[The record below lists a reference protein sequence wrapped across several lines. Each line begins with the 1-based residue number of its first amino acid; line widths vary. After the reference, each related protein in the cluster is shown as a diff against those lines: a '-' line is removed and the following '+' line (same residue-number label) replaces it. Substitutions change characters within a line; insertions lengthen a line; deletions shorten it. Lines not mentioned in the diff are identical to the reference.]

1 MNYYLSIKGE
11 KFSKFAKGKEG
22 SKMKFRKGMALLLA
36 AAFVMT
42 GCGSSGG
49 DEGGS
54 AGGSESSASG
64 SSDALVVYS
73 PQGDEER
80 GAWIMERAK
89 EEIGVDVQFLCAGG
103 GELADRLIAEKN
115 SPQADVVMGLAQ
127 TQMYQLK
134 DEGILEAYDPSWRE
148 GLPEVY
154 QDKDGYFNSF
164 WQTPIVIA
172 YNTEFVS
179 EEDAPKSWGDLAD
192 EKYAGMFGFG
202 PTSSQ
207 TTRTY
212 LVGILWNYVDP
223 ETGEVSDEGWDVLT
237 QMYANAASM
246 PSTDA
251 DIWKAFKDGTIPILP
266 WWYGGVVTNCE
277 TNDITPGYVY
287 PESGTPVVAEG
298 IGLVA
303 GSDNAENAKKFID
316 WWGSA
321 ETMAAYAEEF
331 DQAPAHPDAIALCP
345 DEIKESA
352 TMFTAQEIDWE
363 VASAHLD
370 EWLEKIELEIMP

>member
-1 MNYYLSIKGE
+1 MLLCE
-11 KFSKFAKGKEG
+11 KDLVNHTEERKVL
-22 SKMKFRKGMALLLA
+22 KMKLRKGLALLLA
-36 AAFVMT
+36 ASFMIT
-42 GCGSSGG
+42 GC
-49 DEGGS
+49 
-54 AGGSESSASG
+54 AGKGETEPDKETGKEEAS
-64 SSDALVVYS
+64 DVLVVYS
-73 PQGDEER
+73 PQGDEQR
-80 GAWIMERAK
+80 GGWIMERA
-89 EEIGVDVQFLCAGG
+89 EEELGLKVQFLCAGG

-115 SPQADVVMGLAQ
+115 SPQADVVLGLGQ

-134 DEGILEAYDPSWRE
+134 DEDILEAYDPSWRE

-179 EEDAPKSWGDLAD
+179 EGEAPKEWKDLAD
-192 EKYAGMFGFG
+192 EKYKDKFGVG

-212 LVGILWNYVDP
+212 LVGLLWDYVDP
-223 ETGEVSDEGWDVLT
+223 ETGEVSEEGWD
-237 QMYANAASM
+237 MMKKIYENAGTM

-251 DIWKAFKDGTIPILP
+251 DIWKAVKDGTLPILP
-266 WWYGGVVTNCE
+266 WWYGGVETNCE
-277 TNDITPGYVY
+277 TNDITAEYVK
-287 PESGTPVVAEG
+287 PEEGTPVVAEG
-298 IGLVA
+298 IGLVK
-303 GSDNAENAKKFID
+303 GGGNEENAKKFID

-331 DQAPAHPDAIALCP
+331 NQAPAHPDAIELCP
-345 DEIKESA
+345 EEIKEIA
-352 TMFTAQEIDWE
+352 TKFKAQEIDWE
-363 VASAHLD
+363 VASAHLN